1 MKGNELDNSTTEV
14 ETKCSRLFIQM
25 DKVPSAYNRVKMIL
39 RTKVKWFLL
48 QGKVYE
54 LKTNKYEPV
63 EKDWGI
69 SEKINIRNIV
79 NLVVNIKLWISRG
92 VPLKITN
99 PTTKQTKKRNPY
111 EDIIVEW

>member
-1 MKGNELDNSTTEV
+1 MKGNESDNSTTEV
-14 ETKCSRLFIQM
+14 ETKRTRLFIQM
-25 DKVPSAYNRVKMIL
+25 DEVPSAYNRVKMIL

-54 LKTNKYEPV
+54 LKTNKCEPV

-69 SEKINIRNIV
+69 GEKMNTRNTV
-79 NLVVNIKLWISRG
+79 NLTAKIKLWVSRA

-99 PTTKQTKKRNPY
+99 QQQNKHTDPY